1 MLGVYSV
8 RADCS
13 AVSVIRRDN
22 EKALLVS
29 TGKFYKPDAQSVPK
43 ISMRLARSIEHDFR
57 LYN

>member
-8 RADCS
+8 RADRS
-13 AVSVIRRDN
+13 AVNGIRRDN

-43 ISMRLARSIEHDFR
+43 ISMRFGSL
-57 LYN
+57 N